1 MLDRAWQR
9 SERWLRVSAVRTRFV
24 IVVLQMSRWTCGG
37 SDRMPVH
44 GISDP
49 PASGDATPER
59 RRAWRRTKNYRTSGS
74 TSLMWSNFILYK
86 CSILARARSSIRRS
100 APKSRSWTMSINR
113 AATRTASAPG
123 EVTLAHR
130 RVRESLGHACGPH
143 HMCRYVSREL
153 GSSPALC
160 ARVRDACS
168 AQSMRQLYRTSIEW
182 MPAVLCCRSAHRL
195 APGARTIAH
204 PSNGADPGRAH
215 AARPHPV
222 TTACS

>member
-143 HMCRYVSREL
+143 HKCRAVRAPRRSERRSAAMFCTAVMSADRQFCRWSAHPESSRLTHNVGEQQAY
-153 GSSPALC
+153 P
-160 ARVRDACS
+160 
-168 AQSMRQLYRTSIEW
+168 RQRTLYR
-182 MPAVLCCRSAHRL
+182 CRGLS
-195 APGARTIAH
+195 GE
-204 PSNGADPGRAH
+204 
-215 AARPHPV
+215 
-222 TTACS
+222 